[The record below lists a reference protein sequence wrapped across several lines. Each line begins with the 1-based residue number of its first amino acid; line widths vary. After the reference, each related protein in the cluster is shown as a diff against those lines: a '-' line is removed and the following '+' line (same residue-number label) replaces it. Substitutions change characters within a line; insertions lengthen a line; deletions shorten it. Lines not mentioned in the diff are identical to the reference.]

1 LTKSLKFISSFFHC
15 NNLAYVIL
23 RIWFLNFRVAFQSI
37 MATAA
42 VGLAVQI
49 SKPGLFP
56 KEQNT
61 QLYGIFGGEIVL
73 GVAAL
78 YFAFKKS
85 EKKSH
90 RD

>member
-1 LTKSLKFISSFFHC
+1 
-15 NNLAYVIL
+15 
-23 RIWFLNFRVAFQSI
+23 